1 MLLNFMVIDSLCVFC
16 GASPGNKAIYI
27 DAAASF
33 GAELGQHGIRL
44 VYGGGGSGL
53 MGCVADSVLKA
64 GGEVTGVIPYYLKD
78 RELGHQN
85 LTKLE
90 VVDNMHERKRR
101 MFDLA
106 DGIVALP
113 GGIGTL
119 EEVLEIITW
128 KQLGMHNKP
137 IILLNV
143 SGYWRQLND
152 LIKNTIAHGFAA
164 PQTKDLY
171 EMIPHPTEIIPAL
184 RKI

>member
-1 MLLNFMVIDSLCVFC
+1 
-16 GASPGNKAIYI
+16 
-27 DAAASF
+27 
-33 GAELGQHGIRL
+33 
-44 VYGGGGSGL
+44 

-64 GGEVTGVIPYYLKD
+64 GGEVTGVIPNYLKD

-143 SGYWRQLND
+143 CGYWRQLND
-152 LIKNTIAHGFAA
+152 LIKNTIAHGFAV

-171 EMIPHPTEIIPAL
+171 EMISHPTEIIPAL